1 VLYLIQFVMK
11 YFNLLKITSVLAL
24 VVMLGVGCRKDYN
37 RPVGSYYTPVSAVAF
52 FNASPDAPTVGL
64 MLDNNT
70 VTGTYAYPDRSY
82 YFYAYTGT
90 RKAAIVEN
98 NIKKTTA
105 NIVLKD
111 GKYYSLFLTGP
122 YATSEFTLLED
133 SIKSF
138 APDKVNIRFV
148 NMSAGAPSLDLGL
161 TDGTTLVSG
170 RTYKQNSAYISVNGN
185 TTYNFVIRDHG
196 STVAKVTLPATLLN
210 TGRHYTIWAK
220 GIYTGTGAAALGGEI
235 DRNY

>member
-1 VLYLIQFVMK
+1 MSYMK

-24 VVMLGVGCRKDYN
+24 VVVLGAGCRKDYLN
-37 RPVGSYYTPVSAVAF
+37 PRVSSSPISAVAF
-52 FNASPDAPTVGL
+52 FNASPDAPAVGL
-64 MLDNNT
+64 MLDQNT
-70 VTGTYAYPDRSY
+70 VDGSYAYTDRSF
-82 YFYAYTGT
+82 YFYAYSGT
-90 RKAAIVEN
+90 RKAAVTEN
-98 NIKKTTA
+98 NVKKTTGD
-105 NIVLKD
+105 IVFKQ
-111 GKYYSLFLTGP
+111 GKYYSLFLAGP
-122 YATSEFTLLED
+122 YSTSEFVVLED
-133 SIKSF
+133 SLKSF

-148 NMSAGAPSLDLGL
+148 NMSFGAPSLDLGL

-196 STVAKVTLPATLLN
+196 STVAKVTLPATMLN

-220 GIYTGTGAAALGGEI
+220 GIYTGTGAAAIGGEI